1 MNAEFKIDF
10 LESYS
15 EKDIV
20 EELKRI
26 AVLVPDR
33 PITKK
38 DIQRHGR
45 LSYSVIH
52 KKFGGLTKALIA
64 AGIKPTSIPNP
75 TDGQLLVALIDLWSQ
90 TLTKEGRRPERRD
103 LKRYLVP
110 HSGDAYYRH
119 LGSWKKALLATFKLA
134 NQKGMLAEIEKPSEA
149 RSTATQRT
157 EISLRKRFF
166 VFKRDEFTCVK
177 CGRSGR
183 GIKLEVDH
191 VTPVSRGG
199 TDALDNL
206 QTLCFDCNRGKRN
219 DYD

>member
-15 EKDIV
+15 KNDIV

-26 AVLVPDR
+26 AVLFPGR

-38 DIQRHGR
+38 AIECHGR

-52 KKFGGLTKALIA
+52 KKFGGLASALLA
-64 AGIKPTSIPNP
+64 AGIKPNRIPNS
-75 TDGQLLVALIDLWSQ
+75 TDRQLLEALIDLWSQ
-90 TLTKEGRRPERRD
+90 TLTKDGRRPERRD
-103 LKRYLVP
+103 LKTYRIPY
-110 HSGDAYYRH
+110 SGDAYYRH
-119 LGSWKKALLATFKLA
+119 FGSWKKALLAAFKLA
-134 NQKGMLAEIEKPSEA
+134 IQSKSIAEDETYSET
-149 RSTATQRT
+149 RRNPTQRS
-157 EISLRKRFF
+157 EISLRKRFL
-166 VFKRDEFTCVK
+166 VFKRNEFTCVK

-191 VTPVSRGG
+191 VTPVSKGG
-199 TDALDNL
+199 SDVLDNL